1 MLTELLLAVARLCR
15 FAWWS
20 FCFLVAW
27 SSWLDASAMGLALPL
42 ILCLILNL
50 SLFGFGVCFTLLW
63 FVSLCSERMLPSS
76 FFCFWGMPHAS
87 CRCINNATLAETTR
101 GSGCGNRN
109 SPRSLS
115 ILFSW
120 LPRAGDAAT
129 ERQFTMW
136 STQQHAINHSPT
148 QRSVSSPLTPGLSC
162 PALPSASLHQ
172 TCQRRCQTASGCST
186 FGFH

>member
-1 MLTELLLAVARLCR
+1 MLFGRLVELVGCVCYGLGFAPHPFPHPQSFPFFLCLALGLVFALHCFGLCR
-15 FAWWS
+15 FAARE
-20 FCFLVAW
+20 CCLV
-27 SSWLDASAMGLALPL
+27 L
-42 ILCLILNL
+42 
-50 SLFGFGVCFTLLW
+50 
-63 FVSLCSERMLPSS
+63 
-76 FFCFWGMPHAS
+76 FWGMPHAS

-148 QRSVSSPLTPGLSC
+148 QRSLPSPLTPGLCPGLSC
-162 PALPSASLHQ
+162 PVLPCPSLHQ
-172 TCQRRCQTASGCST
+172 TCHRRCQTASGCST

>member
-1 MLTELLLAVARLCR
+1 
-15 FAWWS
+15 
-20 FCFLVAW
+20 
-27 SSWLDASAMGLALPL
+27 
-42 ILCLILNL
+42 
-50 SLFGFGVCFTLLW
+50 
-63 FVSLCSERMLPSS
+63 
-76 FFCFWGMPHAS
+76 MPHAS

-148 QRSVSSPLTPGLSC
+148 QRPLPSPLCPLACALPC
-162 PALPSASLHQ
+162 PALTLSSADLPSSVPNCQWLLHFRFPLKYTKDTSDRRRPPKDKQCTQ
-172 TCQRRCQTASGCST
+172 TQTRRRAKKEQQNEKTYSSRP
-186 FGFH
+186 

>member
-1 MLTELLLAVARLCR
+1 MVILLFGRLVAWLPGR
-15 FAWWS
+15 
-20 FCFLVAW
+20 LVAW
-27 SSWLDASAMGLALPL
+27 SSWLDAPALGLALLLPFPL
-42 ILCLILNL
+42 AQSFPFALPLALGLGFALLCFGLPRFGARKCCLV
-50 SLFGFGVCFTLLW
+50 LFF
-63 FVSLCSERMLPSS
+63 
-76 FFCFWGMPHAS
+76 GMPHAS

-101 GSGCGNRN
+101 GSGCGNKN

-148 QRSVSSPLTPGLSC
+148 QRPLPSPLTPGLC
-162 PALPSASLHQ
+162 PALPCPSLHQ
-172 TCQRRCQTASGCST
+172 TCHRQCQTASGCST